1 VTASRIRWVVI
12 FLLYAV
18 FHVWYG
24 GNGSPLS
31 ADEVEHYAARA
42 RELGGPDT
50 EERFRKFASNDDG
63 REFVMVNLNKYRE
76 RTQYRDGRE
85 VDQSPR
91 EVERLYLAD
100 VLPKLLVRACH
111 PVIVVDPILTIAGEG
126 DLERTDW
133 ERIALARYR
142 SRRDFLE
149 IMLESNWEAGGVHKW
164 AALERTHTM
173 PTVPRLWGVGI
184 RVVPFLLL
192 LCVGLLLDR
201 IFGAGAS
208 RRPSQPSAGLSR

>member
-1 VTASRIRWVVI
+1 MTASRIRWVVI
-12 FLLYAV
+12 LLLYAV
-18 FHVWYG
+18 FHFWYG

-42 RELGGPDT
+42 REMAGPEA
-50 EERFRKFASNDDG
+50 EERFRKFASSDDG
-63 REFVMVNLNKYRE
+63 KQFVMVNLNKYRE
-76 RTQYRDGRE
+76 RTKYRDGRE

-91 EVERLYLAD
+91 EVEQLYLAD
-100 VLPKLLVRACH
+100 VVPKLLVRACH

-126 DLERTDW
+126 EFERTDW

-149 IMLESNWEAGGVHKW
+149 IMLESNWEEGGQHKW

-201 IFGAGAS
+201 IFGA
-208 RRPSQPSAGLSR
+208 RRSGHPDQTG

>member
-1 VTASRIRWVVI
+1 MTASRIRWSVI

-18 FHVWYG
+18 FHIWYG

-42 RELGGPDT
+42 RELAGPEA
-50 EERFRKFASNDDG
+50 EERFRKFASGDDG
-63 REFVMVNLNKYRE
+63 KQFVMVNLNKYRE

-85 VDQSPR
+85 VDQPPR
-91 EVERLYLAD
+91 EVEQRYLAD

-126 DLERTDW
+126 EFERTDW

-142 SRRDFLE
+142 SRRDLLE
-149 IMLESNWEAGGVHKW
+149 QVVRLKDSDLHDFKV
-164 AALERTHTM
+164 AALEKTIAY
-173 PTVPRLWGVGI
+173 PLDPWFQLGDPRL
-184 RVVPFLLL
+184 LLAML
-192 LCVGLLLDR
+192 LT
-201 IFGAGAS
+201 I
-208 RRPSQPSAGLSR
+208 AGLGLQLRFRGR

>member
-1 VTASRIRWVVI
+1 MTASRIRWVVI
-12 FLLYAV
+12 FVLYAV

-42 RELGGPDT
+42 RELIGPDA
-50 EERFRKFASNDDG
+50 EERFRNFASSDDG
-63 REFVMVNLNKYRE
+63 KQFVMVNLNKYRE
-76 RTQYRDGRE
+76 RTKYRDGRE

-91 EVERLYLAD
+91 EVERLYLRD

-126 DLERTDW
+126 EFERTDW

-149 IMLESNWEAGGVHKW
+149 IMLESNWEDGGQHKW

-201 IFGAGAS
+201 TFGA
-208 RRPSQPSAGLSR
+208 RRSGHPNQAE

>member
-1 VTASRIRWVVI
+1 MTASRIRWVVI

-31 ADEVEHYAARA
+31 ADEVEHYASRA
-42 RELGGPDT
+42 RELGGPDV
-50 EERFRKFASNDDG
+50 EERFRKFASSDDG
-63 REFVMVNLNKYRE
+63 KQFVMVNLNKYRE
-76 RTQYRDGRE
+76 RPEYRDGRE
-85 VDQSPR
+85 VDLSSR
-91 EVERLYLAD
+91 EVEQLYLAD
-100 VLPKLLVRACH
+100 VIPELLVRACH

-126 DLERTDW
+126 DFERTAW

-149 IMLESNWEAGGVHKW
+149 IFLETQVGTVHKW
-164 AALERTHTM
+164 AALERSHTM
-173 PTVPRLWGVGI
+173 PSVPRIWGVGV

-201 IFGAGAS
+201 IFGA
-208 RRPSQPSAGLSR
+208 RRSGHPDRPE

>member
-1 VTASRIRWVVI
+1 MTASRIRWVVI

-42 RELGGPDT
+42 RELAGPEV
-50 EERFRKFASNDDG
+50 EERFREFASSDDG
-63 REFVMVNLNKYRE
+63 KQFVMVNLNKYRE
-76 RTQYRDGRE
+76 RTRYRDGRE

-91 EVERLYLAD
+91 EVERLYLSD
-100 VLPKLLVRACH
+100 VVPKLLVRACH

-126 DLERTDW
+126 DFERTDW

-149 IMLESNWEAGGVHKW
+149 IFLETQLGIEHKW

-173 PTVPRLWGVGI
+173 PTVPRVWGVGI
-184 RVVPFLLL
+184 RVVPLLL
-192 LCVGLLLDR
+192 LLSTGLLLDR
-201 IFGAGAS
+201 AFGRTPAPDTPQS
-208 RRPSQPSAGLSR
+208 R

>member
-1 VTASRIRWVVI
+1 MTASRIRWVVI
-12 FLLYAV
+12 FLVYAV

-42 RELGGPDT
+42 RELAGPEA
-50 EERFRKFASNDDG
+50 EERFRKFASSDDG
-63 REFVMVNLNKYRE
+63 KQFVMVNLNKYRE
-76 RTQYRDGRE
+76 RPEYRDGRE
-85 VDQSPR
+85 VDLSSR
-91 EVERLYLAD
+91 EVEQLYLAD

-111 PVIVVDPILTIAGEG
+111 PVIVIDPILSFAGEG
-126 DLERTDW
+126 NFERTDW

-149 IMLESNWEAGGVHKW
+149 IMLESNWEEGGQHKW

-201 IFGAGAS
+201 IFGA
-208 RRPSQPSAGLSR
+208 RRSGHPDQTG

>member
-24 GNGSPLS
+24 GNGKPLS

-42 RELGGPDT
+42 RELAGPEA
-50 EERFRKFASNDDG
+50 EERFRKFASSDDG
-63 REFVMVNLNKYRE
+63 KQFVMVNLNKYRE
-76 RTQYRDGRE
+76 RTKYRDGRE

-126 DLERTDW
+126 DFERTDW

-149 IMLESNWEAGGVHKW
+149 IMLESNWEEGGQHKW

-201 IFGAGAS
+201 IFGA
-208 RRPSQPSAGLSR
+208 RRSGHPNQAE

>member
-1 VTASRIRWVVI
+1 MTASRIRWVVI
-12 FLLYAV
+12 FIVYAV

-42 RELGGPDT
+42 RELGGPDV
-50 EERFRKFASNDDG
+50 EERFRKFASSDDG
-63 REFVMVNLNKYRE
+63 KEFVMVNLNKYRE
-76 RTQYRDGRE
+76 RTKYRDGRE

-91 EVERLYLAD
+91 EVEQLYLAD
-100 VLPKLLVRACH
+100 VVPKLLVRACH

-126 DLERTDW
+126 EFERTDW

-149 IMLESNWEAGGVHKW
+149 IMLESNWEVGGVHKW

-173 PTVPRLWGVGI
+173 PTVPVIWGVGI

-192 LCVGLLLDR
+192 LCLGLLLDR
-201 IFGAGAS
+201 IFGT
-208 RRPSQPSAGLSR
+208 RRSGHPERPE

>member
-1 VTASRIRWVVI
+1 MTASRIRWIVI

-42 RELGGPDT
+42 RELAGPEA
-50 EERFRKFASNDDG
+50 EERFRKFAASDDG
-63 REFVMVNLNKYRE
+63 KQFVMVNLNKYRE
-76 RTQYRDGRE
+76 RPEYRDGRE

-126 DLERTDW
+126 EFERTDW

-149 IMLESNWEAGGVHKW
+149 IMLESNWEDGGPHKW
-164 AALERTHTM
+164 AALERTHTL

-201 IFGAGAS
+201 IFGARRSGHPS
-208 RRPSQPSAGLSR
+208 RAG

>member
-1 VTASRIRWVVI
+1 MTASRIRWVVI

-42 RELGGPDT
+42 RELAGPEA
-50 EERFRKFASNDDG
+50 EERFRKFASSDDG
-63 REFVMVNLNKYRE
+63 KQFVMVNLNKYRE
-76 RTQYRDGRE
+76 RTKYRDGRE

-126 DLERTDW
+126 EFERTDW

-149 IMLESNWEAGGVHKW
+149 IMLESNWEEGGVHKW

-201 IFGAGAS
+201 IFGAS
-208 RRPSQPSAGLSR
+208 RSGHPNQAG

>member
-1 VTASRIRWVVI
+1 MTASRIRWVVI

-42 RELGGPDT
+42 RELAGPEA
-50 EERFRKFASNDDG
+50 EERFRKFASSDDG
-63 REFVMVNLNKYRE
+63 KQFVMVNLNKYRE
-76 RTQYRDGRE
+76 RTRYRDGRE

-126 DLERTDW
+126 EFERTDW

-149 IMLESNWEAGGVHKW
+149 IMLESNWEEGGVHKW

-201 IFGAGAS
+201 IFGA
-208 RRPSQPSAGLSR
+208 RRSGHPNQAG

>member
-1 VTASRIRWVVI
+1 MI
-12 FLLYAV
+12 FLLYGA

-24 GNGSPLS
+24 GDGRPLS

-42 RELGGPDT
+42 RELIGP
-50 EERFRKFASNDDG
+50 EGEARFREFASSDDG
-63 REFVMVNLNKYRE
+63 KEFVMVNLNKYRE
-76 RTQYRDGRE
+76 RPEYRDGRD
-85 VDQSPR
+85 VDLSSR
-91 EVERLYLAD
+91 EVEQLYLAD
-100 VLPKLLVRACH
+100 VVPKLLVRACH

-126 DLERTDW
+126 DFERTDW

-149 IMLESNWEAGGVHKW
+149 IMLESNWQEGGVHKW

-184 RVVPFLLL
+184 RVVPLLLL

-201 IFGAGAS
+201 IFDT
-208 RRPSQPSAGLSR
+208 RRSGHPNQAK

>member
-1 VTASRIRWVVI
+1 MTASRIRWAVI
-12 FLLYAV
+12 FLVYAV

-42 RELGGPDT
+42 REVGGPEV
-50 EERFRKFASNDDG
+50 EERVRKFAASDDG

-76 RTQYRDGRE
+76 RARYRDGRE
-85 VDQSPR
+85 VDLSPR

-100 VLPKLLVRACH
+100 VVPKLLVRACH
-111 PVIVVDPILTIAGEG
+111 PVIVVDPLLTIAGEG
-126 DLERTDW
+126 EFERTNW

-142 SRRDFLE
+142 SRRDFMA
-149 IMLESNWEAGGVHKW
+149 IMLESNWQEGGAHKW

-173 PTVPRLWGVGI
+173 PTVPQLWGVGI
-184 RVVPFLLL
+184 RLVPFLLL
-192 LCVGLLLDR
+192 VCVGLLLDR
-201 IFGAGAS
+201 ILGD
-208 RRPSQPSAGLSR
+208 RRSEHPNHVE